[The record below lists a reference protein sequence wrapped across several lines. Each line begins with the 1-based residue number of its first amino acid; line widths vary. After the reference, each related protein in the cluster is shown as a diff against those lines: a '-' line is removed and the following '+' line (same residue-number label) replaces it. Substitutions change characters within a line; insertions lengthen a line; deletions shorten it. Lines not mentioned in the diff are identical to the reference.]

1 MFSAAEI
8 NGKRIELSREKNEAV
23 LIAILAFMLW
33 LLPLCKRSPIWVDLV
48 FRFLAVGNAAVLVRR
63 ADDISRQ
70 EQILGAQIH
79 VSRQLLQKYI
89 NVQAYQEEQAI
100 VGEIMPPP
108 PELPPEPQYQ
118 LAERSQQRS
127 ADAQDA
133 EVREEGAIVKAIDQ
147 SIPLVSSL
155 ANYDLLVSCEG
166 KIEGACFDRYLLKK
180 QAAKIK
186 VSQIAKLTEEL
197 QLDLGLQS
205 QPIVSIQD
213 GFIAV
218 DIPRRDRKTFKYQ
231 QFIQGVPAQGLWLPI
246 GVALGGDLIEVDMT
260 NPDTCHIMGGGT
272 TGSGKSVWLQV
283 AVKSLCD
290 RYQPDQ
296 LQLVLNDYGQATFG
310 CFEGDEHLL
319 SPVLYSPEDIGQML
333 EVMAGEMNRRKRLL
347 KENGVSHIQ
356 GLNQKLETPLPR
368 ICIFTDEYS
377 AMIEGSN
384 EEERSQIESAMI
396 QLAME
401 ARKTGIH
408 MITFMQRPDAKYLL
422 PQIRSNHP
430 AAVCL
435 KVKRPEDSKI
445 ILAEEK
451 AGGDSLLG
459 HGDLLFSWG
468 GKLERL
474 QGLFWEPSSN
484 QQMSDRVYSFPP
496 KSAQP
501 VEESS
506 PFAYRYPATWEE
518 DSRYAKT
525 LTRGL
530 CCYPGCNN
538 QATETHHA
546 RYQNENGRSI
556 CGSPTPGLDTFPLCD
571 EHHSD
576 RSNPASA
583 HHPSNWIKG
592 TCQHPLEIDSRNTP
606 EYHAL
611 LRQGWAEKEINLSNF
626 RAA

>member
-1 MFSAAEI
+1 MTITFAAPDI
-8 NGKRIELSREKNEAV
+8 NKKRVKLGRKKNGLTLHLVAALFFWLAPLTRPLPPWFDIFCRV
-23 LIAILAFMLW
+23 LAA
-33 LLPLCKRSPIWVDLV
+33 
-48 FRFLAVGNAAVLVRR
+48 ANAAVLLRETDEVAREEQLLIAEIEGSRR
-63 ADDISRQ
+63 
-70 EQILGAQIH
+70 
-79 VSRQLLQKYI
+79 LLQKSI
-89 NVQAYQEEQAI
+89 GVLAYQHEQAI
-100 VGEIMPPP
+100 MAPIMPPP

-118 LAERSQQRS
+118 LAERSHQRP
-127 ADAQDA
+127 A
-133 EVREEGAIVKAIDQ
+133 EVEQGQEVSRGADQ
-147 SIPLVSSL
+147 SGLLVSSL
-155 ANYDLLVSCEG
+155 ASYGIEVSCEDR
-166 KIEGACFDRYLLKK
+166 IEGACFNRYLLKK
-180 QAAKIK
+180 QAARIK

-197 QLDLGLQS
+197 QLDLGLRS

-218 DIPRRDRKTFKYQ
+218 DIPRRDRKIFKYQ
-231 QFIQGVPAQGLWLPI
+231 QFIQDVPAQGLWLPI

-347 KENGVSHIQ
+347 KENGVSHLQ

-474 QGLFWEPSSN
+474 QGLFWEPNSN
-484 QQMSDRVYSFPP
+484 QQVSDRVYSFPP

-518 DSRYAKT
+518 DSRYAKN